1 VKNKPGNVA
10 AADAVQVPF
19 IEKNILSVAKG
30 GGITFA
36 GKMFLSVI
44 RLVTAVLLARLLGAE
59 QYGMYTLAISV
70 ATIAA
75 SLAVFGLDTALIRY
89 IAVQTTKDDEVGV
102 WGTLQVGVGTA
113 LILSVLT
120 GTGLYAMSYTI
131 AQQSFHNPELAP
143 LFQLTSVFVPIL
155 AMSDVLAGAIRGFKR
170 MDYPVI
176 AQFVAQPII
185 RLVLILGLA
194 IIGLDAWQAV
204 ITYGLA
210 DLAASILLLYFIN
223 RVFPLKR
230 PVNAARRDVKAI
242 LGFSLPVWLSELM
255 VKFQNNLQVLVLGSL
270 NTITGVGVFSVAS
283 QITSV
288 SGQFSSSLNVS
299 AKPIIAELHHRKDMN
314 QMERIYQTTNKWS
327 LMVQLPVFL
336 ALVLFPAQIL
346 SIFGEDFSA
355 GATALIILAWAD
367 LINICTGM
375 GGIIIDMTG
384 YTKLKLLNSIIR
396 LAIYLGLSVIL
407 IPRWGI
413 VGAAA
418 VSMFGEGVVN
428 LLRLF
433 QVYFLFRILPYNKS
447 FIKPAIAG
455 LLSLACL
462 LIIEYWFPV
471 GDSTLILLLHVA
483 ALFTIYGAWNL
494 IMGLSSDDRAML
506 TVVGVRARTMFSRS

>member
-1 VKNKPGNVA
+1 MSRPGNVTV
-10 AADAVQVPF
+10 ADAVQIPV

-70 ATIAA
+70 GTIAA

-89 IAVQTTKDDEVGV
+89 IAIQVTRDDDVGV

-113 LILSVLT
+113 LLLSVMT
-120 GTGLYAMSYTI
+120 GTGLYAMSFNI

-143 LFQLTSVFVPIL
+143 LLQLTSVIVPLL
-155 AMSDVLAGAIRGFKR
+155 AMSDILAGASRGFKR

-176 AQFVAQPII
+176 AQFVAQPVV
-185 RLVLILGLA
+185 RLVLILGFA
-194 IIGLDAWQAV
+194 VMGLDAWQAV
-204 ITYGLA
+204 ITFGLA
-210 DLAASILLLYFIN
+210 DLAASIMLLYFIN
-223 RVFPLKR
+223 RVFPLRR
-230 PVNAARRDVKAI
+230 PLKAARRDVKSI

-270 NTITGVGVFSVAS
+270 NTISGVGVFSVAS
-283 QITSV
+283 QITVV

-299 AKPIIAELHHRKDMN
+299 AKPIVAELHHRRDMN

-327 LMVQLPVFL
+327 LMVQFPVFL
-336 ALVLFPAQIL
+336 SLVLFPEQIL

-355 GATALIILAWAD
+355 GATALVILAWAD

-396 LAIYLGLSVIL
+396 LVIYLGLSVIL

-413 VGAAA
+413 VGAAT

-428 LLRLF
+428 LLRLI
-433 QVYFLFRILPYNKS
+433 QVYILFRILPYNKS
-447 FIKPAIAG
+447 FIKPVIAG
-455 LLSLACL
+455 LLSLAGM
-462 LIIEYWFPV
+462 LIIGIWFPV
-471 GDSTLILLLHVA
+471 GESNLMLLLHIA
-483 ALFTIYGAWNL
+483 ALFTIYGVGTITL
-494 IMGLSSDDRAML
+494 GLSNDERVMLSAVRIRARAML
-506 TVVGVRARTMFSRS
+506 SRS